1 MIQNLQ
7 SKENENHE
15 ISKDSDDTFW
25 EPWVAN
31 EESVKLIKDI
41 QTSNKDRKLEKST
54 SEVVNLEESNIQKAV
69 SLGLSSL
76 MKTPIEINSHGSLDI
91 WLSNPDHIDAL
102 NFLSFFK
109 LSNFG
114 CLRLQHIKGRND
126 LVNEFLKRSFPSS
139 IKSFCF
145 VWNNQIERFDFDI
158 YF

>member
-7 SKENENHE
+7 SKENEKHE

-114 CLRLQHIKGRND
+114 
-126 LVNEFLKRSFPSS
+126 
-139 IKSFCF
+139 
-145 VWNNQIERFDFDI
+145 
-158 YF
+158 